1 MNLLQ
6 YETSPYL
13 LQHAHNPV
21 HWQAWGKKPFEQ
33 AAKEN
38 KPVLLSIGYST
49 CHWCHVMEHE
59 SFCNQDIA
67 DIMNEHY
74 ICIKL
79 DREEYPD
86 IDRFYM
92 DALQAMTG
100 SGGWPLNIFLTP
112 DKKPFY
118 GGTYFPPIK
127 MYNRA
132 SWKEVLLNV
141 SHYYKNNHENVQLQ
155 ANQLFTHLQNSAFEK
170 KINTHQEIAISE
182 LDFDKIA
189 NRILEQADTTHGGIG
204 TAPKFPATFVLE
216 YLLNY
221 HIVSNNKDA
230 LSQVKLSLQK
240 MYMGGIYDHID
251 GGFARYSTDKYW
263 IAPHFEK
270 MIYDNA
276 LLVILYAK
284 TYKYTK
290 ENKYLEIAEEIL
302 QWALLNMTNTYGA
315 FYTAIDADSEGV
327 EGKFYTWTFQELKDI
342 LQEDF
347 DIFSKIYNVQ
357 EEGNWE
363 HTNILYQ
370 TTWEIDKDSID
381 IINKCKA
388 KLHSIR
394 EKRIKPLRDEKVLM
408 SNNALMIQALCE
420 VYSITS
426 NEKYLHAAICT
437 ANFIENN
444 LKNSESDYLHT
455 FINNEAKIPAYA
467 DDLAFLAKAYI
478 LLYNCTTKDNYILL
492 SEDILQKLF
501 QYFHA
506 EGNQYFAYTDKRYET
521 IAVNKSE
528 LYDGATP
535 SSNAIICE
543 CLIYLGYRLQ
553 KIDWYLHAHQ
563 MLENMKEIILQY
575 PTSFAKWAN
584 TLFLH
589 QNFSMQISIYQPD
602 AHKVWLHLY
611 NQYFYPNYIYI
622 IHPKDSNNKY
632 ILCKNNN
639 CLPPFTSIEAL
650 ITAINKKNFAE

>member
-21 HWQAWGKKPFEQ
+21 HWQAWGEKPFEQ

-38 KPVLLSIGYST
+38 KPILLSIGYST

-59 SFCNQDIA
+59 SFCKQEIA

-100 SGGWPLNIFLTP
+100 TGGWPLNIFLTP

-141 SHYYKNNHENVQLQ
+141 SQYYKNNQENVQLQ
-155 ANQLFTHLQNSAFEK
+155 ANQLLTHLQNSSFEK
-170 KINTHQEIAISE
+170 KINTLQEITISE
-182 LDFDKIA
+182 SDFENIS
-189 NRILEQADTTHGGIG
+189 NRILQQADTTHGGIG

-221 HIVSNNKDA
+221 HIVSNNREA
-230 LSQVKLSLQK
+230 LSHVNLSLQK

-270 MIYDNA
+270 MLYDNA
-276 LLVILYAK
+276 LLIMLYAK

-302 QWALLNMTNTYGA
+302 QWALLYMTNSFGA

-327 EGKFYTWTFQELKDI
+327 EGKFYTWTFQELKEI

-347 DIFSKIYNVQ
+347 EPFSKIYNIQ

-370 TTWEIDKDSID
+370 TNWDIEKNTLD
-381 IINKCKA
+381 IIKKCKTI
-388 KLHSIR
+388 LHCKR
-394 EKRIKPLRDEKVLM
+394 ESRIKPLRDEKVLL

-420 VYSITS
+420 VYSITL
-426 NEKYLHAAICT
+426 NEKYLQAA
-437 ANFIENN
+437 ANTFYFIENN
-444 LKNSESDYLHT
+444 LKNENNDYFHT
-455 FINNEAKIPAYA
+455 YINGDTKIPAYA

-478 LLYNCTTKDNYILL
+478 LLYNCTALDIYINL
-492 SEDILQKLF
+492 SENILQKLYEHF
-501 QYFHA
+501 FI
-506 EGNQYFAYTDKRYET
+506 EGNLYFSYTDKRYES
-521 IAVNKSE
+521 IPVNKSE
-528 LYDGATP
+528 LYDGSTP

-543 CLIYLGYRLQ
+543 CLIYHGYRLQ
-553 KIDWYLHAHQ
+553 KIAWYSHAQQ
-563 MLENMKEIILQY
+563 MLENMKEAILQY

-584 TLFLH
+584 TLFQH
-589 QNFSMQISIYQPD
+589 QNVSMQISIYHHN
-602 AHKVWLHLY
+602 AHKEWLHLY
-611 NQYFYPNYIYI
+611 NQHYSPNYIYI
-622 IHPKDSNNKY
+622 IKPKATNAQY
-632 ILCKNNN
+632 ILCKNNT
-639 CLPPFTSIEAL
+639 CLPPFTSLEAL